1 MGLIIF
7 SIILVIVSI
16 VFYNVPV
23 IGTILCL
30 IGLALSLKIIRERN
44 VVLGILFM
52 FANFILT
59 VLSVIILLV
68 TFNVMVQPAIN
79 IGYNSEYT
87 KIVNGMFMSNLKQDQ
102 EEIQADINSYI
113 NKITMY
119 SSKEI
124 TKAEA
129 ASQLFM
135 DSSDVTIYYS
145 SSNVD
150 RLKDGMTEDTYNN
163 IKDILALKDK
173 GVDFYLI
180 NFDKLI
186 ETITPIRKIKEDKR
200 EFWLM
205 DSDGN
210 VYLNIESAKDYIY
223 TE

>member
-113 NKITMY
+113 NKMTMY
-119 SSKEI
+119 SSKGI

>member
-87 KIVNGMFMSNLKQDQ
+87 KIVNGIFMSNLKQDQ

-113 NKITMY
+113 NKMTMY
-119 SSKEI
+119 SSKGI